1 MHTMN
6 GQIVVV
12 EDEPGVADLLR
23 DILEPEGYSVL
34 HISHPDDAYNLEP
47 TLDPDLIMMDLML
60 PRLDGVK
67 LAGLLRERGFKPTP
81 MVAMSASRIM
91 LHLAAESGLFQTT
104 LSKPF
109 ELNDLLACVEENA
122 GRYVTSLAG

>member
-1 MHTMN
+1 
-6 GQIVVV
+6 
-12 EDEPGVADLLR
+12 
-23 DILEPEGYSVL
+23 
-34 HISHPDDAYNLEP
+34 
-47 TLDPDLIMMDLML
+47 
-60 PRLDGVK
+60 
-67 LAGLLRERGFKPTP
+67 